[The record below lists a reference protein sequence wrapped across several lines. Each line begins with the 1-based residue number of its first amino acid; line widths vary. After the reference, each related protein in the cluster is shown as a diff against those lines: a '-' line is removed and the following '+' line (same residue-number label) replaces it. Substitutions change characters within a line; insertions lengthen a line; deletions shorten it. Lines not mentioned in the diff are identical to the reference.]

1 MGNKRFN
8 KLLNPN
14 TKIYLWIIVIFVGII
29 AIYNKIFGGLG
40 VLLLVYL
47 VYHNLKTEHHRNE
60 VWTNYIEKLSS
71 NIDTATKHAVLNLPI
86 PLVIVEFDGSI
97 NWYNSRF
104 SEILDTK
111 GILEENIEELIPGFK
126 IENILKDKKEMAIE
140 VTIKDRHYK
149 VLCNIVRLA
158 EHNEDR
164 HIIMLYWL
172 DITNYYNL
180 KIKYYEE
187 KPNIALVQVDNYD
200 DVLQNTDE
208 ANRPLIIAEIQRRI
222 NLWATRMNAFIRQYQ
237 KDKYIIVFENQY
249 LEKLEAKKFAILDE
263 IREIQIGNN
272 EIPVTLSIGVGV
284 YGKTPAQLEEY
295 ARAALDLALGRGGD
309 QVVVKKIDA
318 LNFYGGK
325 TKAVEKRNKVKAR
338 VIAHALRQL
347 IDQSEEV
354 IIMGHK
360 LPDMDSFGA
369 ALGVYRAVKYREK
382 DAFIVLNSSNEAI
395 SNLYGR
401 LKEHSD
407 LKFITSDEFLNRI
420 NKNTLVVVV
429 DTHRPSFTQCPE
441 ALEKADRVVLID
453 HHRRGTEFIENAV
466 LTYLEPYASST
477 SELVTEVLQYIGDKI
492 NIEKIEAEAL
502 MAGIAVDTKNFT
514 FKTGVRTF
522 EAASWL
528 RRMGADTT
536 NVRQLFQDDLETFTA
551 RAEVVTNAKIFREN
565 VAVSIC
571 PENTHN
577 ISLVAAQ
584 AADQLLDIKGINA
597 SFVLGTRDDEI
608 FISGRSMGDINVQM
622 ILEKLGGGGHMT
634 VAGAQIV
641 GKTMEEASVL
651 LEKAIEEY
659 YEEGEE

>member
-1 MGNKRFN
+1 MGNKAFS
-8 KLLNPN
+8 KLLNPD
-14 TKIYLWIIVIFVGII
+14 TKIYLWIIAIFVGVI
-29 AIYNKIFGGLG
+29 AVYNQVAGGLG
-40 VLLLVYL
+40 ILILVYL
-47 VYHNLKTEHHRNE
+47 VYHNWKAEYRRNE
-60 VWTNYIEKLSS
+60 ILTHYIEQLSS
-71 NIDTATKHAVLNLPI
+71 DIDTATKHAVLNLPI
-86 PLVIVEFDGSI
+86 PLVMVEFDGNI
-97 NWYNSRF
+97 NWYNSKF
-104 SEILDTK
+104 SDMLEVK
-111 GILEENIEELIPGFK
+111 GILEKNIEELIPGFK
-126 IENILKDKKEMAIE
+126 LENILKNKKEMAIE

-149 VLCNIVRLA
+149 VLCNIVKLA
-158 EHNEDR
+158 DQSDDR
-164 HIIMLYWL
+164 YIIMLYWL

-200 DVLQNTDE
+200 DVLQNADE
-208 ANRPLIIAEIQRRI
+208 ANRPLIIAEIQRKI
-222 NLWATRMNAFIRQYQ
+222 NIWATRMNATIKMYQ
-237 KDKYIIVFENQY
+237 KDKYIIVFENKH
-249 LEKLEAKKFAILDE
+249 LEKLETKKFAILDE

-272 EIPVTLSIGVGV
+272 DIPVTLSIGVGV
-284 YGKTPAQLEEY
+284 YGKTPSQLEEY
-295 ARAALDLALGRGGD
+295 AKAALDLALGRGGD

-347 IDQSEEV
+347 IDQSDQV

-382 DAFIVLNSSNEAI
+382 EPFIVLNSSNEAI
-395 SNLYGR
+395 SNLYSR
-401 LKEHSD
+401 IKEHGD
-407 LKFITSDEFLNRI
+407 LNFITNEDFLARI

-477 SELVTEVLQYIGDKI
+477 SELVTEILQYIGDKI

-551 RAEVVTNAKIFREN
+551 KAEVVTNARIFRES
-565 VAVSIC
+565 VAVSVC
-571 PENTHN
+571 PSNTHN
-577 ISLVAAQ
+577 VSLVAAQ
-584 AADQLLDIKGINA
+584 AADQLLDIKGISA
-597 SFVLGTRDDEI
+597 SFVLGIRNDEI

-622 ILEKLGGGGHMT
+622 ILEKLNGGGHMT
-634 VAGAQIV
+634 VAGAQV
-641 GKTMEEASVL
+641 TGKTIEEVTQL

-659 YEEGEE
+659 FEEGEE